1 MFNLPDLLIK
11 VAAPLLKGNVVRD
24 PATLKKV
31 QNLLQLTAGALP
43 LIAVFVPG
51 AQVLIDKEVL
61 VKLYSAVGAVSIY
74 LTTASTDKIGI

>member
-11 VAAPLLKGNVVRD
+11 VASPLVKGHVVQH

-31 QNLLQLTAGALP
+31 QNVRQLVGGALP

-51 AQVLIDKEVL
+51 AQFLIDKEIL
-61 VKLYSAVGAVSIY
+61 VKVYSFIGALSIY
-74 LTTASTDKIGI
+74 LNTASSDKIGL